1 MSKYFNLKPQ
11 PADND
16 IIPSDVEDPLVPPAQ
31 QQSSAAAA
39 AGRGMPRNVR
49 TIHDYLTSGRSSSGS
64 LPPRPAGQG
73 VSWGERNCPNARF
86 CWPFDWSSWTLD
98 TGGDLPALVR
108 RLCMWITLATRTA
121 LAVLALIFLFVGFE
135 IGSFVVNIILDVL
148 GFFFIAWCLARIG
161 DAVGGEAGDGD
172 FGGKWPYSPAFSFRL
187 ITELVSFLA
196 HSGSRGRWHFDL
208 FLLGSAIIHII
219 MIATVFVYKSR
230 VGFLTSWYGMW
241 ILIFVVAWV
250 AGWAPEGTSY
260 V

>member
-16 IIPSDVEDPLVPPAQ
+16 LIPADVEDPLVPPT
-31 QQSSAAAA
+31 QQSSSS
-39 AGRGMPRNVR
+39 AGRGMSRN
-49 TIHDYLTSGRSSSGS
+49 S
-64 LPPRPAGQG
+64 
-73 VSWGERNCPNARF
+73 RNCPNARF

-98 TGGDLPALVR
+98 TGGDAPALMR

-121 LAVLALIFLFVGFE
+121 LAVFSLVFLFVGFD
-135 IGSFVVNIILDVL
+135 IGGFVVNIVLDVL

-161 DAVGGEAGDGD
+161 DAVGERRVLG
-172 FGGKWPYSPAFSFRL
+172 
-187 ITELVSFLA
+187 TLV
-196 HSGSRGRWHFDL
+196 GRWHFDL
-208 FLLGSAIIHII
+208 FLLGSAAIHII

-241 ILIFVVAWV
+241 ILIFAVAWV

>member
-16 IIPSDVEDPLVPPAQ
+16 IIPSDVEDPLVPPAHQ
-31 QQSSAAAA
+31 HSSSAAA

-49 TIHDYLTSGRSSSGS
+49 TIHDYPTSGSST

-73 VSWGERNCPNARF
+73 VSWTERNCPNARF

-98 TGGDLPALVR
+98 TGGDLPALLR
-108 RLCMWITLATRTA
+108 RLCMWVTLATRTA

-135 IGSFVVNIILDVL
+135 IGSFVLNIILDVL

-161 DAVGGEAGDGD
+161 DAVGERRVMG
-172 FGGKWPYSPAFSFRL
+172 
-187 ITELVSFLA
+187 TLV
-196 HSGSRGRWHFDL
+196 GRWHFDL

-219 MIATVFVYKSR
+219 MIATVFVYQSK

-241 ILIFVVAWV
+241 ILIFAVAWV